1 MTPTELHAEDPSR
14 WYRIEP
20 DARYTPQIGALVDML
35 NYARMTTLHA
45 VQGLTVEELDARPPG
60 FRNSIGM
67 LLAHI
72 AAVDRVYHW
81 LSFEGRDPFSENI
94 PEFDPYRSGLTMG
107 AEGGEAARGRPLE
120 WYLAELEA
128 SRGHTLA
135 TLVQKD
141 DAWLASRL
149 TVPGFDY
156 PNHHWAWFH
165 VMEDEVSH
173 RGQMRLIR
181 NIVAPRQAA
190 EQAT

>member
-1 MTPTELHAEDPSR
+1 MTSTERPAEDPSR
-14 WYRIEP
+14 PYRIEP
-20 DARYTPQIGALVDML
+20 DTRHSPQIGALLEML
-35 NYARMTTLHA
+35 AYARLTTLQA
-45 VQGLTVEELDARPPG
+45 VQGLSVEQLDATPPG

-81 LSFEGRDPFSENI
+81 LSFGGRDPFTESI

-107 AEGGEAARGRPLE
+107 AEGEPVRGRPLA
-120 WYLAELEA
+120 WYLDELET

-135 TLVQKD
+135 TLAQRD

-149 TVPGFDY
+149 SVPGFDF

-173 RGQMRLIR
+173 RGQIRLLR
-181 NIVAPRQAA
+181 NIVAPKPAA
-190 EQAT
+190 TAE